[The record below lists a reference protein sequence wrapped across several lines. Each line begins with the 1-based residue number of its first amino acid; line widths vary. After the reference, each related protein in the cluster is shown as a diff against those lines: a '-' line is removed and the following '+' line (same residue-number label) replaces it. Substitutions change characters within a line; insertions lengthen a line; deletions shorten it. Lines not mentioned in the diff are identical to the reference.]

1 MAGTIFYSWQN
12 DLDHKTHRNFIE
24 KCIQKALKS
33 VKKEA
38 HVVVDYDRD
47 IKGLNGS
54 PDITATIFDKIE
66 KSVLFICDVS
76 IINQE
81 SNQRKSPNPNVLIEL
96 GFAIHKLG
104 WDRIICFFD
113 SNTGDVEELPF
124 DIRQKR
130 VTVFNPN
137 AENEVER
144 ITKILAT
151 NIQDLYV
158 DGKLFNP
165 LNDYM
170 KGRIDHSILSIA
182 KQMANLVFGTTTMSE
197 GLAHVDDLL
206 HLQPNKCSEYLRQ
219 VQFPAFIVLNTFSEA
234 EDNLKLILREL
245 FSSSYFPKEW
255 AYTVLELLEWIRE
268 YNYLISKRNR
278 DYPLIQIEGKEFT
291 NIAAIDGK
299 SINPRNPQNSFLIL
313 ERVTKDGKQYVDT
326 TGGKVINTT
335 QYPTNNAPSL
345 RKCYAIKEASVTAFT
360 ETIYRL
366 ISICNSWLDITN
378 EEFILDPD
386 HYWIG

>member
-12 DLDHKTHRNFIE
+12 DLDHKTHRNFLE

-38 HVVVDYDRD
+38 HIVVDYDRD
-47 IKGLNGS
+47 TKGLNGS
-54 PDITATIFDKIE
+54 PDITTTIFEKIE

-76 IINQE
+76 IVNSE
-81 SNQRKSPNPNVLIEL
+81 SSQRKTPNPNVLIEL
-96 GFAIHKLG
+96 GFAVHKLG
-104 WDRIICFFD
+104 WDRIICLFD
-113 SNTGDVEELPF
+113 GNTGDVEDLPF

-137 AENEVER
+137 SEKEAER

-170 KGRIDHSILSIA
+170 KGRIDRSILNMA
-182 KQMANLVFGTTTMSE
+182 KRMANLVFGTLSMHE
-197 GLAHVDDLL
+197 GLAQVNDLL
-206 HLQPNKCSEYLRQ
+206 NLEVSKCSERLKS
-219 VQFPAFIVLNTFSEA
+219 VQFPAFIVLNTFSDD

-255 AYTVLELLEWIRE
+255 SYTVLELLEWIRE
-268 YNYLISKRNR
+268 YNYLISKRNP
-278 DYPLIQIEGKEFT
+278 DYPLVQVDGKEFT
-291 NIAAIDGK
+291 KIAAIDGQ
-299 SINPRNPQNSFLIL
+299 SVNPGNPRNSFIIL
-313 ERVTKDGKQYVDT
+313 ETDTKDGKRYVDT
-326 TGGKVINTT
+326 AGGKVINTT
-335 QYPTNNAPSL
+335 QYPTDNAPSL
-345 RKCYAIKEASVTAFT
+345 RKCYSIKETAIITFA
-360 ETIYRL
+360 EKVHKL
-366 ISICNSWLDITN
+366 SIICKNWLDITN
-378 EEFILDPD
+378 EEFILDPEY
-386 HYWIG
+386 YWIG

>member
-24 KCIQKALKS
+24 KCIKRALKI

-54 PDITATIFDKIE
+54 PDITSTIFDKIE

-76 IINQE
+76 IINQ
-81 SNQRKSPNPNVLIEL
+81 SSDQKKTPNPNVLIEL
-96 GFAIHKLG
+96 GFAVHKLG
-104 WDRIICFFD
+104 WDRIICLFD
-113 SNTGDVEELPF
+113 IDSGSVEELPF

-130 VTVFNPN
+130 VTPFNPSDD
-137 AENEVER
+137 NEADR
-144 ITKILAT
+144 IAKILAA

-158 DGKLFNP
+158 QGKMFNP

-170 KGRIDHSILSIA
+170 KGRIDRSMLNLA
-182 KQMANLVFGTTTMSE
+182 KRMANLVFGTISMSE
-197 GLAHVDDLL
+197 GLAQVTDLL
-206 HLQPNKCSEYLRQ
+206 NTEKEKRILLLSQ
-219 VQFPAFIVLNTFSEA
+219 VQFPAFIVLNTFSED
-234 EDNLKLILREL
+234 EESLKLILREL

-255 AYTVLELLEWIRE
+255 SYTVLELLEWIRE
-268 YNYLISKRNR
+268 YNYLISSRNK
-278 DYPLIQIEGKEFT
+278 DYPFDLVEGKEFL
-291 NIAAIDGK
+291 NVAAISGK
-299 SINPRNPQNSFLIL
+299 AINPQNPENSFLVL
-313 ERVTKDGKQYVDT
+313 ETMDKNGKRYVDT

-345 RKCYAIKEASVTAFT
+345 RRCFVISPEYVLSVSD
-360 ETIYRL
+360 TIERL
-366 ISICNSWLDITN
+366 ISICNRWLDATN
-378 EEFILDPD
+378 EEFILDPEY
-386 HYWIG
+386 YWIG

>member
-12 DLDHKTHRNFIE
+12 DLDHKTHRYFIE

-47 IKGLNGS
+47 TKGLNGS
-54 PDITATIFDKIE
+54 PDITTTIFEKIE

-81 SNQRKSPNPNVLIEL
+81 FNQKKSPNPNVLIEL

-104 WDRIICFFD
+104 WDRIICLFD
-113 SNTGDVEELPF
+113 SNTGNVEDLPF

-137 AENEVER
+137 IENEIER
-144 ITKILAT
+144 ITNILAT

-170 KGRIDHSILSIA
+170 KGRIDRSVLSIA
-182 KQMANLVFGTTTMSE
+182 KQMANLVFGTMTMSE
-197 GLAHVDDLL
+197 GLAKVNDLL
-206 HLQPNKCSEYLRQ
+206 NLRTNKCSELLGQ
-219 VQFPAFIVLNTFSEA
+219 VQFPAFIALNTFSED

-255 AYTVLELLEWIRE
+255 SYTVLELLEWIRE
-268 YNYLISKRNR
+268 YNYLISKRNP
-278 DYPLIQIEGKEFT
+278 DYPLVQVEGKEFT
-291 NIAAIDGK
+291 NIAAINGK
-299 SINPRNPQNSFLIL
+299 SINPQNPQNSFLIL
-313 ERVTKDGKQYVDT
+313 ETTKENGKRYIDT

-335 QYPTNNAPSL
+335 QYPTNNAPLL
-345 RKCYAIKEASVTAFT
+345 RKCYAIKEASVTTFT
-360 ETIYRL
+360 EIIHKL
-366 ISICNSWLDITN
+366 VLICNNWLDITN

-386 HYWIG
+386 YYWIG

>member
-33 VKKEA
+33 VKKDA

-47 IKGLNGS
+47 TKGLNGS
-54 PDITATIFDKIE
+54 PDITTTIFEKIE

-76 IINQE
+76 IINKD
-81 SNQRKSPNPNVLIEL
+81 SNQKKAPNPNVLIEL

-104 WDRIICFFD
+104 WDRIICLFD
-113 SNTGDVEELPF
+113 SNTGSVEELPF

-137 AENEVER
+137 NENEADH
-144 ITKILAT
+144 ITKILAA

-158 DGKLFNP
+158 HGKLFNP

-170 KGRIDHSILSIA
+170 KGRIDCSLLSIA
-182 KQMANLVFGTTTMSE
+182 KQMANLVFGTMTMSE
-197 GLAHVDDLL
+197 GLSRVNDLL
-206 HLQPNKCSEYLRQ
+206 NMPVTKCTQSLSQ
-219 VQFPAFIVLNTFSEA
+219 AQFPAFIVLNTFSED

-255 AYTVLELLEWIRE
+255 SYTVLELLEWIRE
-268 YNYLISKRNR
+268 YNYLISKRNK
-278 DYPLIQIEGKEFT
+278 DYPFVQVEGKEYT
-291 NIAAIDGK
+291 NVAAINGK
-299 SINPRNPQNSFLIL
+299 SINPQNPQNSFLIL
-313 ERVTKDGKQYVDT
+313 ETTDNNGKRYVDT
-326 TGGKVINTT
+326 TGGKIINTT

-345 RKCYAIKEASVTAFT
+345 RKCYAIKAESVATFT
-360 ETIYRL
+360 EMIYKL
-366 ISICNSWLDITN
+366 LSICNGWLEITN

-386 HYWIG
+386 YYWVG

>member
-47 IKGLNGS
+47 TKGLNGS

-158 DGKLFNP
+158 DGKLFN
-165 LNDYM
+165 L
-170 KGRIDHSILSIA
+170 IF
-182 KQMANLVFGTTTMSE
+182 V
-197 GLAHVDDLL
+197 
-206 HLQPNKCSEYLRQ
+206 
-219 VQFPAFIVLNTFSEA
+219 AFQCARCYNQRKAL
-234 EDNLKLILREL
+234 
-245 FSSSYFPKEW
+245 YF
-255 AYTVLELLEWIRE
+255 
-268 YNYLISKRNR
+268 
-278 DYPLIQIEGKEFT
+278 
-291 NIAAIDGK
+291 
-299 SINPRNPQNSFLIL
+299 
-313 ERVTKDGKQYVDT
+313 
-326 TGGKVINTT
+326 
-335 QYPTNNAPSL
+335 
-345 RKCYAIKEASVTAFT
+345 
-360 ETIYRL
+360 
-366 ISICNSWLDITN
+366 
-378 EEFILDPD
+378 
-386 HYWIG
+386 